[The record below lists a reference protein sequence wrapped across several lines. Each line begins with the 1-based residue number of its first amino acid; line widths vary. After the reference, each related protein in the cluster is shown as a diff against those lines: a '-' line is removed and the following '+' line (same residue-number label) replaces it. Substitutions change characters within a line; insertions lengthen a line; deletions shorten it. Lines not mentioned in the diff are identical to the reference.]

1 MNTHA
6 IEGITEVVLFGLFL
20 IVLLW
25 QRNRKLTRTEVDN
38 YVCILERDL
47 PIDLEDRADYIAR
60 LRAWGEGDDGKRLF
74 AVNVMRFFHLTLSLN
89 ERISVPVATSQNCT
103 LTLPAVTK

>member
-25 QRNRKLTRTEVDN
+25 QRNRKLTRTRSGRPSSPPW
-38 YVCILERDL
+38 LFR
-47 PIDLEDRADYIAR
+47 PRPTR
-60 LRAWGEGDDGKRLF
+60 LI
-74 AVNVMRFFHLTLSLN
+74 NSVMTYAS
-89 ERISVPVATSQNCT
+89 
-103 LTLPAVTK
+103 